1 MQLRRLNW
9 NVSNVQKNLCE
20 MENDYPDLLAITADY
35 VQSDEADMVRL
46 EIAVLSSSLLI
57 LRSGYDI

>member
-1 MQLRRLNW
+1 
-9 NVSNVQKNLCE
+9 
-20 MENDYPDLLAITADY
+20 METDYPDLLAITADY